1 MTEHNQAPFVQPENR
16 AGSGPEGPTAGSPA
30 ATSASWLG
38 TAESPTQESPT
49 QESQMQGSRVP
60 EATAPD
66 GWSTSNP
73 PYSSPAAAPYYWA
86 PSNAPSNGAYDGP
99 AHAAQWPAGASGA
112 PWVAAPYLP
121 QPAAQGSRPQHHRG
135 LRTSLALLLVAAGVG
150 VGVVAGRETQHNS
163 SLGVS
168 TTQVDS
174 GAGAAGSGAGATDS
188 GAGSGTGSSSG
199 NGSGT
204 GTGTGSGTGPG
215 TGSGTGTG
223 SGDGSNTAPGGG
235 WGWGAGGP
243 GGVPGGVPSGIPGG
257 GTPGGQTGGTETPR
271 VKATAAQQVGVVN
284 INTVLKY
291 QSASAAGTGMVLSSD
306 GEILTNNHVVNGA
319 TSITVTVV
327 STGKTYAATV
337 VGTDA
342 RDDIA
347 VIKLQNASG
356 LSTAKLATTAA
367 VKTGDKVTGVGN
379 AGGAGGVPSAA
390 TGKVTALNQSI
401 TAADEGGA
409 HAEKLTGL
417 IQNDADIVAG
427 DSGGPLYNAG
437 GRIIGINTAGAST
450 NQYSAQ
456 DVSYAIPISTAV
468 SIADQIEQGNASA
481 KIHIGSTAFLGI
493 SVATASGGSGSSVTG
508 ATIGDVVAA
517 GPAARAGIVAGDV
530 ITSIG
535 GHRVTSAT
543 SLSSVMDG
551 YHGGDKLRVEW
562 TTATGK
568 SKHATITT
576 IAGPAK

>member
-1 MTEHNQAPFVQPENR
+1 MTEHNQDPSAQHENR
-16 AGSGPEGPTAGSPA
+16 AGDGQPNPAAESGTAASPSWPTAPEAPTQGSTVPGSTVRGSTAPGSTVPGSPVA
-30 ATSASWLG
+30 GSAVS
-38 TAESPTQESPT
+38 
-49 QESQMQGSRVP
+49 
-60 EATAPD
+60 D
-66 GWSTSNP
+66 GWSTSTP
-73 PYSSPAAAPYYWA
+73 PYSSPTAAPYEWVPFGG
-86 PSNAPSNGAYDGP
+86 PSDAGAYGGP
-99 AHAAQWPAGASGA
+99 PQAAGGTPGAL
-112 PWVAAPYLP
+112 WVAAPYSP
-121 QPAAQGSRPQHHRG
+121 QPAAQGPRPEHHRATC
-135 LRTSLALLLVAAGVG
+135 TSLALLLVAAGVG
-150 VGVVAGRETQHNS
+150 VGVVAGRETQHNA

-174 GAGAAGSGAGATDS
+174 GAASS
-188 GAGSGTGSSSG
+188 GSSAG
-199 NGSGT
+199 TDSGT
-204 GTGTGSGTGPG
+204 GTGTGIGAGAG
-215 TGSGTGTG
+215 N
-223 SGDGSNTAPGGG
+223 GSNTAPGGDAG

-243 GGVPGGVPSGIPGG
+243 GGLPGGLSGK
-257 GTPGGQTGGTETPR
+257 QTGGTETPR
-271 VKATAAQQVGVVN
+271 VTATPAQQVGVVN
-284 INTVLKY
+284 INTALQY

-306 GEILTNNHVVNGA
+306 GEILTNNHVINGA

-347 VIKLQNASG
+347 VLKLTNASG

-409 HAEKLTGL
+409 NAERLTGL

-427 DSGGPLYNAG
+427 DSGGPLYNAD
-437 GRIIGINTAGAST
+437 GRVVGINTAGAST

-456 DVSYAIPISTAV
+456 DVSYAIPIKTAV
-468 SIADQIEQGNASA
+468 AIADQIEQGKASA
-481 KIHIGSTAFLGI
+481 RIHIGSTAFLGI
-493 SVATASGGSGSSVTG
+493 SVATASTGSGSSGTG
-508 ATIGDVVAA
+508 AAISGVVAA

-551 YHGGDKLRVEW
+551 YHGGDKLKVEW

-576 IAGPAK
+576 VAGPAK

>member
-1 MTEHNQAPFVQPENR
+1 MTEHNQDPFVQPENR
-16 AGSGPEGPTAGSPA
+16 AGSAPEGPSADSSAAASPSWPSAPGSTTPG
-30 ATSASWLG
+30 WPMQG
-38 TAESPTQESPT
+38 PP
-49 QESQMQGSRVP
+49 MQGSP
-60 EATAPD
+60 MQDSPPD
-66 GWSTSNP
+66 GWSTSTP
-73 PYSSPAAAPYYWA
+73 PYSSPTAAPYYWA
-86 PSNAPSNGAYDGP
+86 PYNAPSSAPSDGAYGGP
-99 AHAAQWPAGASGA
+99 PHEADRATGVPGA

-121 QPAAQGSRPQHHRG
+121 QPAAQGTRPEHHRG

-174 GAGAAGSGAGATDS
+174 GAGST
-188 GAGSGTGSSSG
+188 GSGTGNGASSG
-199 NGSGT
+199 SGSGT
-204 GTGTGSGTGPG
+204 GT
-215 TGSGTGTG
+215 GTGTG

-243 GGVPGGVPSGIPGG
+243 GGLPSGIPGG
-257 GTPGGQTGGTETPR
+257 LPSGIPGGRTGGTETPR
-271 VKATAAQQVGVVN
+271 VKATTAQQVGVVT

-347 VIKLQNASG
+347 VIKLKNASG
-356 LSTAKLATTAA
+356 LPTAKLATTAV

-379 AGGAGGVPSAA
+379 AGGVGGVPSAA

-401 TAADEGGA
+401 TASDEGGA
-409 HAEKLTGL
+409 NAEKLTGL
-417 IQNDADIVAG
+417 IQNDANIVAG

-456 DVSYAIPISTAV
+456 EVSYAIPIRTAV
-468 SIADQIEQGNASA
+468 SIADQIEQGKASA
-481 KIHIGSTAFLGI
+481 KVHIGSTAFLGI
-493 SVATASGGSGSSVTG
+493 SVATASTGSAG
-508 ATIGDVVAA
+508 ATISDVVAA
-517 GPAARAGIVAGDV
+517 GPAARAGVVAGDV

-551 YHGGDKLRVEW
+551 YHGGDKLKVEW
-562 TTATGK
+562 KTVTGAA
-568 SKHATITT
+568 KHATITT

>member
-1 MTEHNQAPFVQPENR
+1 MTEHNQDPFVQPEDR
-16 AGSGPEGPTAGSPA
+16 AGTGPEDSTAGSPA
-30 ATSASWLG
+30 AASPGWPSAPG
-38 TAESPTQESPT
+38 SPTPGSPVT
-49 QESQMQGSRVP
+49 GS
-60 EATAPD
+60 TAPD
-66 GWSTSNP
+66 GWSTPNP
-73 PYSSPAAAPYYWA
+73 LYSSPTAAPYYWA
-86 PSNAPSNGAYDGP
+86 PYNAPANGANGGP
-99 AHAAQWPAGASGA
+99 AHDAAWTAGAPGA

-121 QPAAQGSRPQHHRG
+121 QPAAQGSRPEHHRG
-135 LRTSLALLLVAAGVG
+135 LRTSLALLLVAAGLG
-150 VGVVAGRETQHNS
+150 VGVVAGRETEHNS
-163 SLGVS
+163 SLGLS

-174 GAGAAGSGAGATDS
+174 GAGAAGSSAGTGASSGSAT
-188 GAGSGTGSSSG
+188 GSGTGSS
-199 NGSGT
+199 SGT
-204 GTGTGSGTGPG
+204 GTGTGSGTGAG
-215 TGSGTGTG
+215 TGSGTG
-223 SGDGSNTAPGGG
+223 SGEGSNTAPGAGGG

-243 GGVPGGVPSGIPGG
+243 GGLPGGLPGGIPS
-257 GTPGGQTGGTETPR
+257 GQTGGTETPR

-327 STGKTYAATV
+327 STGKTYSATV

-347 VIKLQNASG
+347 VIKLNNASG

-379 AGGAGGVPSAA
+379 AGGVGGTPSAA
-390 TGKVTALNQSI
+390 TGKVTAINQSI
-401 TAADEGGA
+401 TASDEGGA
-409 HAEKLTGL
+409 NAEKLTGL

-456 DVSYAIPISTAV
+456 DESYAIPISTAV
-468 SIADQIEQGNASA
+468 SIADQIEQGKASA
-481 KIHIGSTAFLGI
+481 KVHIGSAAFLGI
-493 SVATASGGSGSSVTG
+493 SVATTSTGSAG
-508 ATIGDVVAA
+508 ATISDVVAA

-535 GHRVTSAT
+535 GRRVTSAT

-551 YHGGDKLRVEW
+551 YHGGDKLKVEW
-562 TTATGK
+562 KTATGK
-568 SKHATITT
+568 TKHATITT